1 MAYRLG
7 IDIGGTFTDFSL
19 LDQATGRLIGYKSPT
34 VPADLAQGVATGLHE
49 LVQREGIDLTEIEYF
64 VHGTTIGLN
73 TVIQRSGANLALLVT
88 AGFRDI
94 LEIQRMRLADPVNF
108 NSTRPAPL
116 IPRWQVYEIQERLLT
131 DGTLDT
137 ALDRESVVQ
146 ALKAAEAAGVEGV
159 AVCLVNAYRNPAHEQ
174 AIRAIAEDVTP
185 DLYLTC
191 SHEVWPQ
198 IREYERAIVTILNA
212 YIRPKLATYL
222 DGLANRLREIGLK
235 VEPYITKSNG
245 GVMTARSARD
255 STVETLLSG
264 PASGVVGA
272 IYASQLSGYGDLL
285 TLDMGGTSADIAIIR
300 NGEAIYSRDEH
311 VGDFPVIM
319 PAVGVSSIG
328 AGGGSVAWIDQS
340 GLLKVGPRSAGA
352 DPGPACY
359 GRGGTEPAL
368 SDAFLVCGFLNPDNF
383 VGGRIK
389 LDEAMARKALEPI
402 GEHLSRSVDAA
413 AEAIIEVSTSNMYA
427 EFSQVMARHGLDP
440 RDFTLVAFGG
450 AGAIQACF
458 LAAEFHIPRVLVPLA
473 PGTLCALG
481 ALSADVKNDYVKT
494 VSLNLAQTG
503 VDELRAHYADLH
515 ARAEQWLATEGPTVQ
530 DQQILYSA
538 DMRYEHQSYEIE
550 LAIDP
555 AWLEAPTVQPIVDAF
570 HSLHGKLYAHA
581 DPTGHI
587 ELISMHTKVVGS
599 TPKPSAVPLAA
610 GSGAATP
617 NDTREIHYRG
627 NRYQASVYQRSALL
641 AGQSLV
647 GPAVVE
653 QDDATVLIPDGF
665 TGHVDTYG
673 NLVITATSE
682 GNVPT
687 PELVGAGAQPRG

>member
-19 LDQATGRLIGYKSPT
+19 LDQSTGRLIGYKSPT
-34 VPADLAQGVATGLHE
+34 IPADLAEGVAVGLRE
-49 LVQREGIDLTEIEYF
+49 VARGEGIDLSEIEYF

-73 TVIQRSGANLALLVT
+73 TVIQRSGADLALLVT

-94 LEIQRMRLADPVNF
+94 LEIQRLRLADPVNF
-108 NSTRPAPL
+108 NATRPAPL
-116 IPRWQVYEIQERLLT
+116 IPRWRVFEIQERLLT
-131 DGTLDT
+131 DGSVDT
-137 ALDRESVVQ
+137 PLDRESVER
-146 ALKAAEAAGVEGV
+146 ALRAAVAEGVDGV

-174 AIRAIAEDVTP
+174 AIRAIAAEVVP
-185 DLYLTC
+185 DLYVTC

-198 IREYERAIVTILNA
+198 IREYERAIVAILNA

-222 DGLANRLREIGLK
+222 DGLADRLREIGLR

-245 GVMTARSARD
+245 GVMTARGARD
-255 STVETLLSG
+255 ATVETLLSG

-272 IYASQLSGYGDLL
+272 IYAAKLSGYLDLL

-300 NGEAIYSRDEH
+300 DGEAIYSRDEH

-328 AGGGSVAWIDQS
+328 AGGGSVAWIDRS

-359 GRGGTEPAL
+359 GRGATEPAL

-389 LDEAMARKALEPI
+389 LDDRLARAAIGPI
-402 GEHLSRSVDAA
+402 AEQLGLSVDAA
-413 AEAIIEVSTSNMYA
+413 AEAIVEVSTANMYA

-450 AGAIQACF
+450 AGPIEACF

-494 VSLNLAQTG
+494 VNLKLSRTS
-503 VDELRAHYADLH
+503 VDELRQHFAELRR
-515 ARAEQWLATEGPTVQ
+515 RAEDWLATEGPSVL
-530 DQQILYSA
+530 DRQIFHSA
-538 DMRYEHQSYEIE
+538 DLRYEHQSYEIE
-550 LAIDP
+550 LPIDRS
-555 AWLEAPTVQPIVDAF
+555 WLDAADTRPIVEAF
-570 HSLHGKLYAHA
+570 YRLHEQLYAHA
-581 DPTGHI
+581 DPTGQV
-587 ELISMHTKVVGS
+587 ELISVHVKVVGT
-599 TPKPSAVPLAA
+599 TPKPTARPLPA
-610 GSGAATP
+610 GAGAATP
-617 NDTREIHYRG
+617 SAHREIHYRG
-627 NRYQASVYQRSALL
+627 GRYRAAIYRRSHLL
-641 AGQSLV
+641 AEQTLD

-665 TGHVDTYG
+665 VGHVDGYG
-673 NLVITATSE
+673 NLLITVAAE
-682 GNVPT
+682 GAVTEPA
-687 PELVGAGAQPRG
+687 LVGAGAGREG

>member
-19 LDQATGRLIGYKSPT
+19 LDQHTGRLIGYKSPT
-34 VPADLAQGVATGLHE
+34 VPADLAQGVATGLNE
-49 LVQREGIDLTEIEYF
+49 LAQREGIDLTQIEYF

-73 TVIQRSGANLALLVT
+73 TVIQRAGADLALLVT
-88 AGFRDI
+88 AGFRDV
-94 LEIQRMRLADPVNF
+94 LEIQRLRLADPVNF
-108 NSTRPAPL
+108 NATRPAPL
-116 IPRWQVYEIQERLLT
+116 IPRWRVFEIRERLLT
-131 DGTLDT
+131 DGSVDT
-137 ALDRESVVQ
+137 PLDRESVEQ
-146 ALKAAEAAGVEGV
+146 ALGAAVTEGVDGV
-159 AVCLVNAYRNPAHEQ
+159 AVCLVNAYRNSAHEQ
-174 AIRAIAEDVTP
+174 AIRAIAAEVVP
-185 DLYLTC
+185 DLYMTC

-198 IREYERAIVTILNA
+198 LREYERAIVTILNA

-222 DGLANRLREIGLK
+222 DGLAARLREISLR

-255 STVETLLSG
+255 ATVETLLSG

-272 IYASQLSGYGDLL
+272 IYAAQLSGYLNLL

-300 NGEAIYSRDEH
+300 DGEALYSRDEH

-328 AGGGSVAWIDQS
+328 AGGGSIAWIDQS

-359 GRGGTEPAL
+359 GRGATEPAL
-368 SDAFLVCGFLNPDNF
+368 SDAFLVCGFLNPNNF

-389 LDEAMARKALEPI
+389 LDEGSAWAAIRPI
-402 GEHLSRSVDAA
+402 ADQLGLSIDAA
-413 AEAIIEVSTSNMYA
+413 AEAIVEVSTSNMYA

-450 AGAIQACF
+450 AGPIQACF

-494 VSLNLAQTG
+494 VNLKLSRTG
-503 VDELRAHYADLH
+503 VDELREHFAELRR
-515 ARAEQWLATEGPTVQ
+515 RAEAWLTNEGPSVL
-530 DQQILYSA
+530 DRQIFYSA
-538 DMRYEHQSYEIE
+538 DVRYEHQSYEIE

-555 AWLEAPTVQPIVDAF
+555 DWLDAPDTGPIVEAF
-570 HSLHGKLYAHA
+570 HRLHHQLYAHA
-581 DPTGHI
+581 DPSGQI
-587 ELISMHTKVVGS
+587 ELINVHVKVIGT
-599 TPKPSAVPLAA
+599 TPKPTARPLTT

-617 NDTREIHYRG
+617 GSSREIHYRG
-627 NRYQASVYQRSALL
+627 GRYLAAVYQRSDLL
-641 AGQSLV
+641 ADHTLS

-665 TGHVDTYG
+665 VGHVDTCG
-673 NLVITATSE
+673 NLVITTATE
-682 GNVPT
+682 GVLPT
-687 PELVGAGAQPRG
+687 PELVGAGARREG